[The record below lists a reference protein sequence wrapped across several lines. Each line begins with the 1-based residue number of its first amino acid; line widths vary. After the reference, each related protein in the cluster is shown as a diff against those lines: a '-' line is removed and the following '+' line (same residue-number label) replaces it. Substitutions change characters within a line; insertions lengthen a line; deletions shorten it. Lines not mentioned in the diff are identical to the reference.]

1 MDGSSL
7 KGGSGEGALDVGLMA
22 WFAVTRGAIEQQ
34 IGFLPCIVDTDKNIG
49 INRIRLIKRAR
60 KWLPMLLTM
69 SSTPCPVFEA
79 WTSAATT
86 RGPNSQRAKAGSPRD
101 SQVASCMLPG
111 N

>member
-1 MDGSSL
+1 MNQE
-7 KGGSGEGALDVGLMA
+7 GEEVAANAADNELD
-22 WFAVTRGAIEQQ
+22 
-34 IGFLPCIVDTDKNIG
+34 
-49 INRIRLIKRAR
+49 
-60 KWLPMLLTM
+60 
-69 SSTPCPVFEA
+69 PCPVFEA